1 MSGSAV
7 RPKSSSSL
15 RVDKNCPPDRYIN
28 ILLLGQTGIGKT
40 TFINSLANY
49 LVNDTFQ
56 EAINDKLEVII
67 PTSFSFTD
75 PETFEEKIINI
86 GDKTNHEPTNEN
98 GRSSTQQCRS
108 FVFPL
113 NDRNLRLIDTPG
125 MGDTRGSEQDK
136 KNLFEILT
144 YISHY
149 EHLNAIC
156 ILLKPNEER
165 LTIVFRL
172 FIKQILHYLHS
183 SASENIIFVFTNARS
198 TLYTPGSSKKLL
210 QALLNDHRE
219 KHNLEIP
226 FSKENTFLLD
236 NEPLR
241 YLALHKNGIEINQE
255 QIQTYQKS
263 WDYTLKEY
271 ERLILYISQRPLHAV
286 GNTLS
291 LNEAEQL
298 IRKLPRP
305 IAETLRLIQQNI
317 QLAKEYKEK
326 LLKKQGSVK
335 HGLAQNTVQ
344 IVPLQS
350 PRLICVSKKC
360 SRIIEVNKEKKVAYE
375 QLCHDECYLNA
386 VAQET
391 INEPRIAQCEVI
403 DKQTGKSSR
412 FLDNKQFKLFFF

>member
-7 RPKSSSSL
+7 RPKSSSSF

-75 PETFEEKIINI
+75 PETFEEKRINI
-86 GDKTNHEPTNEN
+86 GNETNHEPTNEN

-210 QALLNDHRE
+210 QTLLNDHR
-219 KHNLEIP
+219 EIP

-236 NEPLR
+236 NEP
-241 YLALHKNGIEINQE
+241 
-255 QIQTYQKS
+255 
-263 WDYTLKEY
+263 
-271 ERLILYISQRPLHAV
+271 
-286 GNTLS
+286 
-291 LNEAEQL
+291 
-298 IRKLPRP
+298 
-305 IAETLRLIQQNI
+305 
-317 QLAKEYKEK
+317 
-326 LLKKQGSVK
+326 
-335 HGLAQNTVQ
+335 
-344 IVPLQS
+344 
-350 PRLICVSKKC
+350 
-360 SRIIEVNKEKKVAYE
+360 
-375 QLCHDECYLNA
+375 
-386 VAQET
+386 
-391 INEPRIAQCEVI
+391 
-403 DKQTGKSSR
+403 
-412 FLDNKQFKLFFF
+412 